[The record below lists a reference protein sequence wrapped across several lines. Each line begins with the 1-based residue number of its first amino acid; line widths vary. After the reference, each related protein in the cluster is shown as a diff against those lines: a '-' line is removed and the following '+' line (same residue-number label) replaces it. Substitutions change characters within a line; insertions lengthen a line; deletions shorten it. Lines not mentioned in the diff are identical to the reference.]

1 MALRPLA
8 FSVRLR
14 DKEKG
19 RTLRVQNDPND
30 AKRYLLEDMRD
41 GEETR
46 VRSFASLPDAVQ
58 DAAAIWR
65 KRLH

>member
-19 RTLRVQNDPND
+19 RTLRVQNDPQNS
-30 AKRYLLEDMRD
+30 KRFVLEDMRD

-46 VRSFASLPDAVQ
+46 IRSFASLPDAVQ
-58 DAAAIWR
+58 DAASTWR

>member
-14 DKEKG
+14 DKD
-19 RTLRVQNDPND
+19 RTLRVRNDPSNP
-30 AKRYLLEDMRD
+30 RLYVIEDERGD
-41 GEETR
+41 EETR
-46 VRSFASLPDAVQ
+46 VRWHRSLPAAVE
-58 DAAAIWR
+58 DAASTWR

>member
-14 DKEKG
+14 DKG
-19 RTLRVQNDPND
+19 RTLRVHNDLHDP
-30 AKRYLLEDMRD
+30 RLYVIEDERGD
-41 GEETR
+41 GETR
-46 VRSFASLPDAVQ
+46 VRWHRSLPEAVE
-58 DAAAIWR
+58 DIASTWR

>member
-14 DKEKG
+14 EKG
-19 RTLRVQNDPND
+19 RTLQVRNDPKNGD
-30 AKRYLLEDMRD
+30 RYVVEDSRLGEAKR
-41 GEETR
+41 
-46 VRSFASLPDAVQ
+46 VRRHPSAAEAVK
-58 DAAAIWR
+58 DAASSWR

>member
-14 DKEKG
+14 DKG
-19 RTLRVQNDPND
+19 RTLRIQNDSTDPT
-30 AKRYLLEDMRD
+30 RYVLEDVRE

-46 VRSFASLPDAVQ
+46 VRTFSSLPEAMQ
-58 DAAAIWR
+58 DAASTWR

>member
-14 DKEKG
+14 DKG
-19 RTLRVQNDPND
+19 RTLRVHNDPHDPRLYVIED
-30 AKRYLLEDMRD
+30 ARWDD
-41 GEETR
+41 ETR
-46 VRSFASLPDAVQ
+46 VRWHTSLPDAVE
-58 DAAAIWR
+58 DAASTWR

>member
-19 RTLRVQNDPND
+19 RTLRVQNDPQNS
-30 AKRYLLEDMRD
+30 KRFLLEDMRD

-46 VRSFASLPDAVQ
+46 IRSFASLPDAVQ
-58 DAAAIWR
+58 DAASTWR

>member
-14 DKEKG
+14 DDD
-19 RTLRVQNDPND
+19 RTLRIQKDPED
-30 AKRYLLEDMRD
+30 PTRYVLEDVRE
-41 GEETR
+41 GEENR
-46 VRSFASLPDAVQ
+46 VRSHASLPEAVK
-58 DAAAIWR
+58 DAASTWR